1 MLALIPII
9 GPSFS
14 IALGA
19 GWEVIR
25 VGLIA
30 TGNPIPIGPP
40 LAPKNWAFLIGL
52 AVWALAF

>member
-14 IALGA
+14 IALVA

-25 VGLIA
+25 LGLIA
-30 TGNPIPIGPP
+30 TGNPIGPP
-40 LAPKNWAFLIGL
+40 LAPIWMAPLVGL